1 MPNYRILGLA
11 AGATKSEIKVAYLAL
26 AKKWHPDL
34 HKSDPKAEE
43 KFKMIQQAY
52 EALAHPGRNPQ
63 QQQQQQPHQSYY
75 DGAGAR
81 RRRAGAAGAGGHN
94 WGTSDR
100 YGPAGEA
107 GYNPHQSYMG
117 FGKDGKHWY
126 EDTEAASKKVD
137 QQNNWKL
144 FASTGFFLFGLYW
157 VQSSGARDQRAKDKG
172 ELVDAWWNHTSR
184 RWETPKPQMYKD
196 PLLSGLIHLKPPSM
210 VYGGKSQLIQANRAS
225 STRTLDGLTPEQ
237 AYRLRQTGSRT

>member
-1 MPNYRILGLA
+1 MPSYRVLGLA
-11 AGATKSEIKVAYLAL
+11 AGASKAEIKVAYLGL

-34 HKSDPKAEE
+34 HKNDVKAEE

-52 EALAHPGRNPQ
+52 EVLTGRGNHQPQ
-63 QQQQQQPHQSYY
+63 QQRPHQSHY
-75 DGAGAR
+75 DGVGAR

-94 WGTSDR
+94 WGTGAR

-126 EDTEAASKKVD
+126 EDTEAASKTVD
-137 QQNNWKL
+137 TQNHWKM
-144 FASTGFFLFGLYW
+144 FASTGVFLFGLW
-157 VQSSGARDQRAKDKG
+157 LVQSSGARDQRAKEKG
-172 ELVDAWWNHTSR
+172 ELVDAWWNHTTR

-196 PLLSGLIHLKPPSM
+196 PLLSSLIDLKPPSM
-210 VYGGKSQLIQANRAS
+210 VYGGKSQLIQQANRAS

-237 AYRLRQTGSRT
+237 AYRLRQTGTRS